1 MKTDLFS
8 VSVFLLPLLFSCSYG
23 VATID
28 LDSSGTEM
36 PAEYVVIAQRSDGS
50 YDRFDCPA
58 STDEI
63 KCGLEKVMI
72 RKNSGIESIFLKIRK
87 FRFEKV
93 GNISDSVILL
103 KSVVPFENN
112 DDFVKGFKNTDDEL
126 FDSFSVD
133 FDTELGKT
141 GVLKFYVKNAYQE
154 TPEVYFQ
161 NTTRHQIHYDFATNF
176 ADEDLSASEF
186 TKEVYVN
193 SDRTRFAGSVI
204 YYEGVEN
211 SPYALT
217 FFPGDTA
224 SPEQISMV
232 FRMIEERLLFTN
244 ITGDEKRLV
253 YLPAGESQEVTASK
267 NPEIFESMD
276 IPVLTRE
283 MLYSSI
289 PFQLLNEGKACGTL
303 KKMSP
308 DDLGITPVSFKD
320 VLILTR
326 LPNELPVVG
335 GTITEEFQTPLAHV
349 NVAAR
354 NRGTPNIALPEASEN
369 TKIKPFIGKLVE
381 FIVQDGTYS
390 IKGISQSQAE
400 KCWEELKKEPFI
412 PQYDIDSDGLP
423 LFSEIKFEDSVKT
436 GVKAANLAV
445 LSQVLPENTPAGFA
459 VPFHYYNEFINSK
472 TVTAEI
478 VQKAETDCTDEG
490 RTAEIC
496 SETTVFLTA
505 DTPETIADL
514 IKRMLS
520 DSRFT
525 RDTVFREAVL
535 NALKYIIYRTPV
547 DETFATELNSRI
559 TEVFGTEKVRLR
571 SSTNAEDLEQFS
583 GAGLY
588 DSTSAYASGEDA
600 ASLKITKVWSS
611 IWNFEA
617 FEEREFW
624 GIDHS
629 AVFMGVCVSSAFED
643 ESSNGVIITR
653 NIADPAIAGMYV
665 NVQPGEASVTNP
677 EDGGLPEVFIITES
691 FGGNVETMQIRYSSL
706 SPDTSVLS
714 NDQVKALYK
723 AAMKAHSHFS
733 DLYGI
738 NEAAAAFDIEFKFD
752 SFSVLMLK
760 QIRPYSSGE

>member
-1 MKTDLFS
+1 MKADLFT
-8 VSVFLLPLLFSCSYG
+8 VSALLLVMFSCSYG
-23 VATID
+23 TVTLDID
-28 LDSSGTEM
+28 TGGTGM
-36 PAEYVVIAQRSDGS
+36 PEKYVIIAQKSDGG
-50 YDRFDCPA
+50 YDKLECPA
-58 STDEI
+58 TADDI
-63 KCGLEKVMI
+63 KCDLKQVLI
-72 RKNSGIESIFLKIRK
+72 KRNNGITSIFLKIRNFK
-87 FRFEKV
+87 FERID
-93 GNISDSVILL
+93 NLSDSVILL
-103 KSVVPFENN
+103 KSVTPFEKN
-112 DDFVKGFKNTDDEL
+112 DNFVTGFENGDGEL

-141 GVLKFYVKNAYQE
+141 GVLKFYINNAYQE
-154 TPEVYFQ
+154 KPGIYFQ
-161 NTTRHQIHYDFATNF
+161 NTVKHQIHYDFATNI
-176 ADEDLSASEF
+176 AGEDLSASEF

-204 YYEGVEN
+204 YYEGVRN

-232 FRMIEERLLFTN
+232 FRIIEERLFFTN
-244 ITGDEKRLV
+244 TTGNDKRLV
-253 YLPAGESQEVTASK
+253 YLPAGESQEITASK
-267 NPEIFESMD
+267 NSAIFESMD

-283 MLYSSI
+283 TLYSSI

-308 DDLGITPVSFKD
+308 SDLETTPVSFKD

-354 NRGTPNIALPEASEN
+354 NRGTPNIALPDASEN
-369 TKIKPFIGKLVE
+369 TEIKPFIGKLVE
-381 FIVQDGTYS
+381 FIVKDGVYS
-390 IKGISQSQAE
+390 IKEISQTQAE
-400 KCWEELKKEPFI
+400 KCWDELKKEPYV
-412 PQYDIDSDGLP
+412 PQYDIDTDGLP

-445 LSQVLPENTPAGFA
+445 LSQLLPDNTPEGFA
-459 VPFHYYNEFINSK
+459 VPFYYYNEFINSK

-478 VQKAETDCTDEG
+478 IEKAEADCVDEG
-490 RTAEIC
+490 RTAETC
-496 SETTVFLTA
+496 SVATAFLKTE
-505 DTPETIADL
+505 TPETITEF
-514 IKRMLS
+514 IKRMLADEKFKS
-520 DSRFT
+520 
-525 RDTVFREAVL
+525 DTVFREAVL

-547 DETFATELNSRI
+547 DESFAAELNTKV
-559 TEVFGTEKVRLR
+559 TEIFGAEKVRLR

-588 DSTSAYASGEDA
+588 DSTSAYATGEDA

-752 SFSVLMLK
+752 SSSALMLK